1 MYSLPSF
8 VIVLNSSFTKNL
20 KPVVG
25 KVGHGRF
32 VVVVVVV
39 LAAVVVVPAAVVVV
53 PAVGLLVEVPALVGI
68 VQMVQTKITKSF
80 IWNHKWLYFRT
91 EFSADK
97 SLQLN

>member
-1 MYSLPSF
+1 MHFLPSF

-39 LAAVVVVPAAVVVV
+39 IIAAVVVV

-80 IWNHKWLYFRT
+80 IWNHKLLYFRT
-91 EFSADK
+91 ELSADK

>member
-1 MYSLPSF
+1 MHFLPSF

-39 LAAVVVVPAAVVVV
+39 LAAVVVVPA
-53 PAVGLLVEVPALVGI
+53 VGLLVEVPALVGI

-80 IWNHKWLYFRT
+80 IWNHKLLYFRT

>member
-32 VVVVVVV
+32 VVIVVVVV
-39 LAAVVVVPAAVVVV
+39 LAAVVVV

-68 VQMVQTKITKSF
+68 AQMVQTKITKSF
-80 IWNHKWLYFRT
+80 IWNHNWLYFRT

>member
-25 KVGHGRF
+25 KVGRGHF
-32 VVVVVVV
+32 VVI
-39 LAAVVVVPAAVVVV
+39 VVVPAAVVVV

-80 IWNHKWLYFRT
+80 IWNHKLLYFRT
-91 EFSADK
+91 KFNADK

>member
-1 MYSLPSF
+1 MHYLPSF

-39 LAAVVVVPAAVVVV
+39 LAAVVVVPA
-53 PAVGLLVEVPALVGI
+53 VGLLVEVPALVGI
-68 VQMVQTKITKSF
+68 AQMVQTKITKSF
-80 IWNHKWLYFRT
+80 I
-91 EFSADK
+91 
-97 SLQLN
+97 

>member
-1 MYSLPSF
+1 MHSLPSF

-39 LAAVVVVPAAVVVV
+39 LAAVVVVPA
-53 PAVGLLVEVPALVGI
+53 VGLLVEVPALVGI

-80 IWNHKWLYFRT
+80 IWNHKLLYFRT

>member
-1 MYSLPSF
+1 MHYLPSF

-32 VVVVVVV
+32 VVVVV
-39 LAAVVVVPAAVVVV
+39 LAAVVVV

-68 VQMVQTKITKSF
+68 AQMVQTKITKSF
-80 IWNHKWLYFRT
+80 IWNHNWLYFRT